1 MPSLSEILKDPNYTS
16 ANAETKQAIFDRWA
30 PQDPSYANANEATK
44 LAIKERFGIVAPA
57 EIPISGV
64 PGPRKTAPFAS
75 TADVLLSAPYRAV
88 AGAADIFLTA
98 PENVANLAKMG
109 YGTAVT
115 AMGRPDLAPEV
126 TAPRQPIAEAFKR
139 AGLIREPQ
147 GELTAGQRIADVALQ
162 SGTAAL
168 LGGGPAIYRTAT
180 TLPQAGRAATGVAT
194 MGAGAG
200 AAGQAVTEATGE
212 PLLGAATSM
221 TIPGVAISRAQA
233 RQAQLQAEQQ
243 RNAVRDL
250 TIRQAQ
256 QEGYLVT
263 PGSVTPSTQ
272 NVLAERLGGKTRT
285 QQEAAVRNQEVTD
298 RLARRALGLPEN
310 APLERATTQQ
320 IRKEEFKKGYEPL
333 NRIGPVRTDQDFND
347 ALDNVLQAYT
357 GPGRSFPGAIPQPV
371 ADLVSSYRVGQF
383 NSADAIQATKILRE
397 QASTNVS
404 RGDKSLGLA
413 QRAISNAL
421 EDQIERSLQQAGNPN
436 AQAMLDQF
444 RASRQRMAIS
454 HSVED
459 AIIEGGGSVNARQ
472 LANDLQ
478 TRGKYFS
485 GDLDLIAKFANISR
499 PVMVQP
505 GTQGTPGAQT
515 MLGGAAAGLGGYG
528 GYAIGGGPGAA
539 MGATIGAL
547 FPQAVSAGARAYL
560 RSGLAQQRAIPTYE
574 RSGVNALAASNE
586 AVMRAM
592 MGLPTFTNQ
601 PQNALVQP

>member
-1 MPSLSEILKDPNYTS
+1 MPSLSEILKDSNYTS

-30 PQDPSYANANEATK
+30 PQDPSYANANEETK
-44 LAIKERFGIVAPA
+44 AAIRERFGLAARA
-57 EIPISGV
+57 EIPGGGV
-64 PGPRKTAPFAS
+64 PGPRAPARAS
-75 TADVLLSAPYRAV
+75 TMDVATSAPYRAV
-88 AGAADIFLTA
+88 AGAADILLTA
-98 PENVANLAKMG
+98 PQNVANLAKMG

-126 TAPRQPIAEAFKR
+126 AAPRQPVAEAFKR

-147 GELTAGQRIADVALQ
+147 GEMTRGQRVLDVGLQ
-162 SGTAAL
+162 GATGAL
-168 LGGGPAIYRTAT
+168 LGGAPAI
-180 TLPQAGRAATGVAT
+180 RAAAPTLAGQATGAARVAG

-221 TIPGVAISRAQA
+221 ALPGVSISRAQA

-250 TIRQAQ
+250 TVRSAQ

-263 PGSVTPSTQ
+263 PGSVTPSSQ
-272 NVLAERLGGKTRT
+272 NVIAERLGGKTRV
-285 QQEAAVRNQEVTD
+285 QQEFAARNQEVTD

-320 IRKEEFKKGYEPL
+320 IRRDEFQRGYEPL
-333 NRIGPVRTDQDFND
+333 NRIGAVRTDQDFNT
-347 ALDNVLQAYT
+347 ALDDVLQAYT

-371 ADLVSSYRVGQF
+371 VDLVRSYRVGQF
-383 NSADAIQATKILRE
+383 NSADAIQATRTLRD
-397 QASTNVS
+397 QGNSNIA
-404 RGDKSLGLA
+404 RGDNALGLA

-421 EDQIERSLQQAGNPN
+421 EDQIERSLQQVGNPN

-444 RASRQRMAIS
+444 RASRQRMAVS

-459 AIIEGGGSVNARQ
+459 AIVEGGGSVNARK

-478 TRGKYFS
+478 TGGRYFA
-485 GDLDLIAKFANISR
+485 GDLDLIARFANISR
-499 PVMVQP
+499 PVTTPP
-505 GTQGTPGAQT
+505 GTQGTPGAGAL
-515 MLGGAAAGLGGYG
+515 LGGTAAGLGGYAGYSFG
-528 GYAIGGGPGAA
+528 GQIGAGAGAA
-539 MGATIGAL
+539 AGAL
-547 FPQAVSAGARAYL
+547 FPQAVSAAARRYM
-560 RSGLAQQRAIPTYE
+560 RSDLAQRRAIPTYD
-574 RSGVNALAASNE
+574 RPGVNALAASNE

-592 MGLPTFTNQ
+592 MGVPTFTNQ
-601 PQNALVQP
+601 PTNALID